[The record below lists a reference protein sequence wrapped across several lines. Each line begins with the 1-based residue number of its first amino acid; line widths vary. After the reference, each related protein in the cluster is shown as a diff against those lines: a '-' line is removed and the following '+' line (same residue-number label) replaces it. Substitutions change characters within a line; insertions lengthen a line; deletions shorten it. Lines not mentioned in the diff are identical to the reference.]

1 MTPNVFQLIAGRGD
15 IKMMGQLPLVF
26 YRDWTKADEFLD
38 QVEGY
43 LQLNH
48 DVAGFNLP
56 IKKVAFTLSH
66 IQGTETAG
74 WKCDMGRLLN
84 ALDPVAD
91 NVPALWDQ
99 FLLEFRTQYQDTQ

>member
-1 MTPNVFQLIAGRGD
+1 
-15 IKMMGQLPLVF
+15 MMGQPPPVF
-26 YRDWTKADEFLD
+26 YGDRTKADEFLD

-43 LQLNH
+43 LRLNR
-48 DVAGFNLP
+48 DVTGFNLP

-66 IQGTETAG
+66 IQGAETAG
-74 WKCDMGRLLN
+74 WKRDMGCLLD

-99 FLLEFRTQYQDTQ
+99 FLLEFRTQYQDTQCHNRA